1 MAPQTGPL
9 ARSLVPHDVQTG
21 NTIDVL
27 ALFRNPL
34 SKSLWKRHERSGSRG
49 HSGTCGAYWF
59 RSHSWAPDYWCT
71 GYGRHLMPEDVMGTN
86 AGPPC
91 RRVAD
96 WTVLR
101 DCAFS
106 GLVASEIRTFACS
119 AGVRTVS
126 DTPSLLMN
134 CQPVRPIRREE
145 RQSVTMIRRTALLA
159 GLFVILP
166 VLAAADPG
174 VQPEGGRAGSA
185 VAESHDEVRI
195 VEASCASL
203 CRQRHNQCR
212 IATRGAPSCDADLQR
227 CLKGCLASK
236 QR

>member
-1 MAPQTGPL
+1 MFWRCSATPRLRPTGRYRSP
-9 ARSLVPHDVQTG
+9 ARWA
-21 NTIDVL
+21 I
-27 ALFRNPL
+27 
-34 SKSLWKRHERSGSRG
+34 
-49 HSGTCGAYWF
+49 WF
-59 RSHSWAPDYWCT
+59 RSHSWVSDYSCSGCW
-71 GYGRHLMPEDVMGTN
+71 RHFHVAGVDGLG

-91 RRVAD
+91 RLAFAQAQMRC
-96 WTVLR
+96 
-101 DCAFS
+101 CALN
-106 GLVASEIRTFACS
+106 GLVASEIRDFACS

-126 DTPSLLMN
+126 DTPCLLMN
-134 CQPVRPIRREE
+134 CQSVRQTRREE

-159 GLFVILP
+159 ALLVILP

-174 VQPEGGRAGSA
+174 VHPEGGRAGHA
-185 VAESHDEVRI
+185 PTVAHDEVRI